1 MSGLWDQAIG
11 KRDGG
16 MKGDKGGLVPQV
28 GNLWDSAIGQGK
40 KREKVRDK
48 NNFRLF
54 GGSNTTKP
62 AVDWG
67 PGGAL
72 GIGCGAGVGVG
83 LTGGTGIGATPW
95 SSLRFVFGVGA
106 GCGIG
111 VGYGYGFGLGVR
123 WDKPPQDVPK
133 RVVIEL

>member
-1 MSGLWDQAIG
+1 MVLPFVNSSCRIVCMSSFSIPVFSFSTWFLQFDCGSHLRSLFLLI
-11 KRDGG
+11 
-16 MKGDKGGLVPQV
+16 
-28 GNLWDSAIGQGK
+28 
-40 KREKVRDK
+40 
-48 NNFRLF
+48 NFVC
-54 GGSNTTKP
+54 
-62 AVDWG
+62 AVANHSVYWYYS
-67 PGGAL
+67 
-72 GIGCGAGVGVG
+72 
-83 LTGGTGIGATPW
+83 GGTGIGATPW